1 MEKRTVK
8 KKYHIDDYSLIRAI
22 VIDIAYHEKIK
33 WRYDML
39 RRPSNK
45 QLCHKVNKA
54 TNACNLIIPT
64 INDLPELEKNFK

>member
-1 MEKRTVK
+1 
-8 KKYHIDDYSLIRAI
+8 
-22 VIDIAYHEKIK
+22 
-33 WRYDML
+33 ML